1 MITVPGIIVLAEN
14 WFQLNC
20 GIVLLWNK
28 DLRVVGIKGILVDV
42 IVEDFVF
49 NVDTESTVDSVD
61 CSDPTMKFVVAAIVV
76 DWVDSVRPVVPS
88 RDFVVSEG
96 TVEFIDA
103 VDFVVMGE
111 GVLESVDTASLRR

>member
-42 IVEDFVF
+42 VVENFVF
-49 NVDTESTVDSVD
+49 NVDPRNIVDSVY
-61 CSDPTMKFVVAAIVV
+61 CSDPTVRFVVAAMVVATLLETMGRGEIV
-76 DWVDSVRPVVPS
+76 
-88 RDFVVSEG
+88 
-96 TVEFIDA
+96 
-103 VDFVVMGE
+103 
-111 GVLESVDTASLRR
+111 